1 MPTPTLAPPYTAR
14 ELPPE
19 EWDRLADLPL
29 GQALPDPANAALLVV
44 EHAGQIV
51 AAWAALTTVH
61 LEGLYVVPEA
71 RKHPAVARTLVQG
84 MSALLEA
91 RGIPQVV
98 TVTQTPEIAALVEH
112 IGGTPLGDLWTIPV
126 PFQGGR

>member
-29 GQALPDPANAALLVV
+29 GQALPDPANAAILVV
-44 EHAGQIV
+44 EHDGVIV

-61 LEGLYVVPEA
+61 LDGLYVVPA
-71 RKHPAVARTLVQG
+71 SRKHPAVARTLVQG

-98 TVTQTPEIAALVEH
+98 TVTQTDEVAALAAH
-112 IGGTPLGDLWTIPV
+112 IGGARVGDLWTIPV
-126 PFQGGR
+126 PFHGGA